1 FLNLIINMFLHT
13 VTGYLLP
20 YHHGY
25 QRTGIHALREVSHC
39 QKNTP
44 ERYYFAI
51 LIAPVFI
58 NKKETMK

>member
-1 FLNLIINMFLHT
+1 MPCVKYHT
-13 VTGYLLP
+13 
-20 YHHGY
+20 
-25 QRTGIHALREVSHC
+25 AK
-39 QKNTP
+39 KNTP

>member
-1 FLNLIINMFLHT
+1 MFLHT

-39 QKNTP
+39 QKKHT
-44 ERYYFAI
+44 
-51 LIAPVFI
+51 
-58 NKKETMK
+58 

>member
-1 FLNLIINMFLHT
+1 MFLHT

-39 QKNTP
+39 QKKHLNVIISQ
-44 ERYYFAI
+44 Y
-51 LIAPVFI
+51 
-58 NKKETMK
+58 